1 MDLSVG
7 RRVLVQ
13 THPPTVPVPPT
24 RPSDEKCPSEESES
38 SSLFFF
44 SAFVFASVDVTVK
57 GTRRSR
63 TSGPSDWLQPGVVI
77 GLIMQL
83 PVSISFGS
91 FFEMIEIVL
100 QLIDAPLFFYILH
113 CMNTAITGAATY
125 LPFLL
130 CAAQFPVDLPCHLTS
145 ASCTFFCELF
155 GLLWLAASCKL
166 ARQQVTIL
174 QVYATLH
181 ITIILTRVH
190 EHDNQ

>member
-1 MDLSVG
+1 MMDLSVG

-113 CMNTAITGAATY
+113 CMNTAIAGAATY

-130 CAAQFPVDLPCHLTS
+130 CAAQFPVDLPCHLMSWCFS
-145 ASCTFFCELF
+145 AFSHTTFILFTRSSPRVQFCV
-155 GLLWLAASCKL
+155 
-166 ARQQVTIL
+166 RHQQ
-174 QVYATLH
+174 
-181 ITIILTRVH
+181 
-190 EHDNQ
+190 